1 MSGSARQCLSKVQV
15 RDAKTGLSATKK
27 RAYESK
33 IENDAV
39 KMEFFSL
46 RDGLGPGSSTTLLE
60 SESQVTRGS

>member
-1 MSGSARQCLSKVQV
+1 MNKKVLCV
-15 RDAKTGLSATKK
+15 ALCIRDAKTGLSASKK

-46 RDGLGPGSSTTLLE
+46 RDGLGPGS
-60 SESQVTRGS
+60 